1 VGARLTACDST
12 RELIRRFHHSGFDL
26 GRLLEHKREPI
37 SAILPAREV
46 ADTVGQIVEQLRSLD
61 PLIDQIVVVDAASRD
76 GTAEVAARA
85 GAEVYQE
92 GELVPEFGQVLGK
105 GDAMWRALK
114 VVRGQLVVYLDSD
127 TRDFSPH
134 FATGMLGPLLCE
146 PELKFVKGFFR
157 RPYVRADGRELP
169 ADGGRV
175 TELAA
180 RPLLS
185 AFYPELAAFVQP
197 LAGEVAARRT
207 LFEQIP
213 FATGYAVETAMLLHA
228 RDALGGT
235 DGMAQVDLDVR
246 LNRHQPL
253 RDLGPMAYAVLRVI
267 LERLR
272 ADGRLADDHAPPLQT
287 ADGGLVQVEVV
298 ERPPYAT
305 LRARA

>member
-1 VGARLTACDST
+1 MV
-12 RELIRRFHHSGFDL
+12 RRFHHSEFDL
-26 GRLLEHKREPI
+26 VRLLEQKAEQV
-37 SAILPAREV
+37 SVVLPAREV
-46 ADTVGQIVEQLRSLD
+46 ADTIGYIVERLHGLD
-61 PLIDQIVVVDAASRD
+61 PLIDQIVVVDAASSD
-76 GTAEVAARA
+76 GTAKVAAEA

-92 GELVPEFGQVLGK
+92 SELLPQFGQALGK
-105 GDAMWRALK
+105 GDAMWRALA
-114 VVRGQLVVYLDSD
+114 VARGELVAYLDSD

-134 FATGMLGPLLCE
+134 FALGMLGPLICE
-146 PELKFVKGFFR
+146 PELQFVKGFFR
-157 RPYVRADGRELP
+157 RPYLRPDGTELP

-175 TELAA
+175 TELTA

-185 AFYPELAAFVQP
+185 AFFPELAAFVQP
-197 LAGEVAARRT
+197 LAGEVAVRRP
-207 LFEQIP
+207 LLDRLP

-253 RDLGPMAYAVLRVI
+253 ADLAPMAYAVLRVV

-272 ADGRLADDHAPPLQT
+272 AEGRLLDDHAPPLQT

-305 LRARA
+305 LGARA